1 MTKQEFLVE
10 LEDILQ
16 REEPCSEFDSLEDYE
31 EWDSL
36 SKMELMA
43 YYDKNFD
50 IKLSLNSF
58 ESLKT
63 VEDLIALANGKIQ
76 R

>member
-16 REEPCSEFDSLEDYE
+16 RDEPCAEMDTLSDYE

-36 SKMELMA
+36 SKMSLMA

-58 ESLKT
+58 KKRRKLH
-63 VEDLIALANGKIQ
+63 
-76 R
+76 

>member
-16 REEPCSEFDSLEDYE
+16 REEPCSEFDSLEGYE

-36 SKMELMA
+36 SKMSLMA
-43 YYDKNFD
+43 YYDKNFGV
-50 IKLSLNSF
+50 KLCLDSF
-58 ESLKT
+58 VNLKS
-63 VEDLIALANGKIQ
+63 VADLIALAGGKIQ
-76 R
+76 

>member
-36 SKMELMA
+36 SKMSLMA
-43 YYDKNFD
+43 YYDKNFGV
-50 IKLSLNSF
+50 KLRLDSF
-58 ESLKT
+58 ADLKS
-63 VEDLIALANGKIQ
+63 VADLIELAGDKIQ
-76 R
+76 

>member
-16 REEPCSEFDSLEDYE
+16 REGPLLESDKLEDYE

-36 SKMELMA
+36 SKMSLMA
-43 YYDKNFD
+43 YYDKNFGV
-50 IKLSLNSF
+50 KLSLNSF
-58 ESLKT
+58 KNLET
-63 VEDLIALANGKIQ
+63 VSDIMALAGDKIQ
-76 R
+76 

>member
-36 SKMELMA
+36 SKMSLMA
-43 YYDKNFD
+43 YYDKNFGVKVALD
-50 IKLSLNSF
+50 SF
-58 ESLKT
+58 KGLKS
-63 VEDLIALANGKIQ
+63 VADLIALAEGKIQ
-76 R
+76 

>member
-36 SKMELMA
+36 SKMSLMA

-58 ESLKT
+58 DSLKT
-63 VEDLIALANGKIQ
+63 VADLIALANGKIQ